1 MSRTNQCQSVSLALS
16 LSLSLRSSPPMQLA
30 LSLSPVNLSKMA
42 YCLWHLTVR
51 LGSPSMHY
59 CRHDDI
65 GSSRNRLSGRHLAV
79 PDCCREARAEL
90 QALIQKAA
98 CDRPP
103 WNQGQP
109 FRQFQPMQSE
119 RHNTLTKRHHSQKVR
134 ARDVQAADQPPT
146 GPTGKEENTNKT
158 NHES

>member
-1 MSRTNQCQSVSLALS
+1 MSSGSLS
-16 LSLSLRSSPPMQLA
+16 LSLSPEFTAYATRTVNVLVLNSAHSV
-30 LSLSPVNLSKMA
+30 LSTCRKWRTA
-42 YCLWHLTVR
+42 YGILL
-51 LGSPSMHY
+51 LGSPSLHY